1 LFQLVFV
8 LENPDEIVR
17 VESTNIDRSQFC
29 SYQWHTVMVTL
40 SARELRLKIDDQPWV
55 TTEAQA
61 VFPQTP
67 RDAEFFIGG
76 YPSK

>member
-1 LFQLVFV
+1 
-8 LENPDEIVR
+8 
-17 VESTNIDRSQFC
+17 
-29 SYQWHTVMVTL
+29 
-40 SARELRLKIDDQPWV
+40 V

-76 YPSK
+76 YPSKWLLYIFCLFLLV